1 MFQTQSE
8 LIRKMKV
15 KTTKW
20 NVMPFRKERC
30 RLKREKTGTKRK
42 LAIFCLTKSIPNVPY
57 PTRVLHSKIFMH
69 KQQFG
74 TTLFHVGGRLHS
86 FSKILL
92 VYSRPHGINQDKEQ
106 STP

>member
-8 LIRKMKV
+8 LIRKMKI

-30 RLKREKTGTKRK
+30 RLKREISGPREK
-42 LAIFCLTKSIPNVPY
+42 LAFFCRTKSVQNVPY
-57 PTRVLHSKIFMH
+57 PTRVLHSKICMH

-74 TTLFHVGGRLHS
+74 TTLFHVGGRLHL

-92 VYSRPHGINQDKEQ
+92 VYSRPSGINQDKEQ